1 MGARRLTQLAREQS
15 HWGAKGQ
22 SPGNFRK
29 ADEARTGWMRQEL
42 RMERPGLV
50 GSLRSDGSKG
60 RIFLQLPLPD
70 SHLRVME
77 ESGGKLNRRYVDSG
91 LLN

>member
-1 MGARRLTQLAREQS
+1 
-15 HWGAKGQ
+15 
-22 SPGNFRK
+22 
-29 ADEARTGWMRQEL
+29 
-42 RMERPGLV
+42 MERPGLV
-50 GSLRSDGSKG
+50 GLLRSDGSKG

>member
-1 MGARRLTQLAREQS
+1 MGARRPTQLAREQS

-50 GSLRSDGSKG
+50 GSLRSDGSQG
-60 RIFLQLPLPD
+60 QIFLQLPLPD
-70 SHLRVME
+70 SHLRVN
-77 ESGGKLNRRYVDSG
+77 GGVWRETQ
-91 LLN
+91 